1 MADGEL
7 FWIERPVAALP
18 FRHESQGGAPKALQ
32 ALIDCGAKTPA
43 LTWRLDWQALG
54 ADERRWIEG
63 GEYLPALGFLWL
75 ERAAALIRW
84 SVQHQQPVAILEL
97 PSRRLTRL
105 SISDLMHVMGSDVWL
120 ADAQVALVWGFAHEA
135 LTHPQA
141 TRWPLPCRGAVY
153 PSGDGLDVGWWAAA
167 SDIAQI

>member
-84 SVQHQQPVAILEL
+84 IQSERKSPL
-97 PSRRLTRL
+97 R
-105 SISDLMHVMGSDVWL
+105 
-120 ADAQVALVWGFAHEA
+120 ALRCA
-135 LTHPQA
+135 
-141 TRWPLPCRGAVY
+141 
-153 PSGDGLDVGWWAAA
+153 
-167 SDIAQI
+167 